1 VGGTGRSGRLTAA
14 LALPAPDRYLPAIP
28 PQEPGIS
35 HETRPPT
42 DIGLACRLQPE
53 LAGGGSSRAPSAAH
67 PTQIVDL
74 SQQVDRELP
83 LALRELRA
91 RLDPLA
97 QEPGT

>member
-1 VGGTGRSGRLTAA
+1 
-14 LALPAPDRYLPAIP
+14 
-28 PQEPGIS
+28 
-35 HETRPPT
+35 
-42 DIGLACRLQPE
+42 
-53 LAGGGSSRAPSAAH
+53 
-67 PTQIVDL
+67 VDL